1 MGLISALV
9 TLPLAPVRG
18 VVWVAEQVRAEA
30 ERELYDPGVIRRR
43 LDELARA
50 RQEGAIDEAEAEAA
64 ERELVARLL
73 DSSRRRRGGGP

>member
-1 MGLISALV
+1 VGLISALV

-43 LDELARA
+43 LDELARS
-50 RQEGAIDEAEAEAA
+50 RQEGTIDEAEAA